1 MKYILSIAL
10 LLTTTFIAVAQK
22 KKDFYATHWL
32 KVYRLELKELPKSA
46 LAIVD
51 SIHDYAIQHKNDEQ
65 HIKALIYQLKFA
77 LTLEEDAE
85 LKVVQKLEK
94 EIARTKAPAKA
105 ILHNY
110 LAEVYDQYYNQYR
123 WKLFRRTDVDEKVD
137 SVDFRTWD
145 ARTLL
150 KEMHWHYRQSLQ
162 PWNELKKASLAN
174 FKVLTEQYNPKYDI
188 YRPTL
193 LDLLVH
199 DAIDFYKSDYS
210 LLVPGKE
217 FEPDSSYFDAFD
229 KINLSDTATTAQHE
243 VLKLYLKLLKYHAE
257 RNDTH
262 ALVAL
267 DLERLSYISG
277 TSSTAPFKY
286 TNSLERLLATHKE
299 HPASTLI
306 EFALAS
312 HYRNWGDLNK
322 ALKYC
327 ESAIR
332 RFPDSD
338 GAQKARELQET
349 ILAKSLS
356 ITTEEF
362 VVPDKPFK
370 ALVKY
375 TNVDS
380 LHFRIFRLSQS
391 QIRIWN
397 NIRFDSVRVDFIKNL
412 SPVVSWSDSLINP
425 GDYQHHGTEVIFPAL
440 DKGSYLIYST
450 TENNSGYDPIT
461 AFGLIQ
467 VTDIALITANINNRQ
482 RFQLV
487 DRSTGKPLEGGTIRV
502 INDPLSHS
510 NVSLDETLTSNERGF
525 AFIPLT
531 DNYIPTLITVFMD
544 GDTVNF
550 GRHHINRSYRSSQNN
565 ENEYVTARAFLFT
578 DRSIYRPGQTIYF
591 KGILIKEVNDKS
603 SIVPGE
609 FVEVY
614 LDDVNSEEVGF
625 LRLKTNEFG
634 SFSGEFKIPSTGLN
648 GEYMLYAE
656 EDTEDTSK
664 FYDEEIDNFAY
675 SELYISVEEYKRPT
689 FEVNFNAIKQ
699 TFSVNDTISVDG
711 KAKSFSGAGISNAKV
726 KYAVERGVELP
737 YWYRWGY
744 NSRFYSP
751 PVEIASGEVITDSEG
766 NYEIKFKAIPDESTD
781 VSDLPVFTYKITAD
795 VIDINGET
803 RSSTTNVKVGYH
815 MLSASLK
822 VKDNIDVNE
831 KTPKLGY
838 EITNLNGE
846 KATASGMI
854 KIYKLQAPA
863 APLKKRPWSLPDLP
877 KISEEEYGKL
887 FPHEPYSEPGDWKSW
902 PTGEVYMSTEF
913 NTADSTRS
921 LPVNI
926 NESWPLG
933 AYLAELITTDEK
945 GNEIKAKAWFKVY
958 NSKVPKVSDNQL
970 IEVKTDKAV
979 YNVGDQVKLTV
990 GTASKD
996 LTLIVEVDK
1005 DYKISETHIIQLSDE
1020 SKVLTIDVTGNDAEG
1035 FAIHYYFVNYNT
1047 FESGTRRIAV
1057 SIPTNKLE
1065 IETLTFRDKLQPGAE
1080 ETWSFKVK
1088 GKRKERAEVEFLTSM
1103 YDASLDQFKPH
1114 GWNFD
1119 PNANSGGYYY
1129 AYNPNNA
1136 HSSFGQAY
1144 FNIRNI
1150 SQNYYQAPVIRHNQ
1164 FNWFGFHLTRSA
1176 YYNNRYLNSLR
1187 LYNLEDRP
1195 SLAKLSQDKNLP
1207 AGYVYGMVTSI
1218 EEERVLAGVNVIV
1231 KGTTRGT
1238 ITDEHGKY
1246 KLAVKKGDVLVFS
1259 FIGLSTLE
1267 VDPKGKNVID
1277 VEMSPDVRQLSDVVV
1292 TAMALE
1298 RKKQAL
1304 GYAVEEIVE
1313 VADEEEISEEIAVDL
1328 AGRAAGVEVSAMEGS
1343 RQIRIRGNSSV
1354 DSGDMPLYV
1363 IDGVIVQQADLGA
1376 GDVASMEI
1384 LKGDAATALYGSQAA
1399 NGVVI
1404 ITTKAGQKK
1413 LDEMLAQV
1421 KARSDLRET
1430 AFFFPQLK
1438 TNKKGEISF
1447 NFTTPEALTRWKLQL
1462 LAHNKDLVV
1471 GYKFLQTVTQKELMV
1486 VPNAPRFLR
1495 KGDQLQLT
1503 AKVVNLMDAPQQVQV
1518 EIQLTDPVTGN
1529 DITSGLLHLSP
1540 VRTACNVTAKGSN
1553 MVSWNLN
1560 IQGGHDAVQ
1569 YKIVATTGTYSD
1581 GEQNIIPILSNRQ
1594 LVTETLPLTV
1604 KANTTKELTLDK
1616 LVNNSSTTLDHH
1628 QLTFELTTNPVWYA
1642 IKSLPYLMEF
1652 PFECS
1657 EQTFARYYANSLAA
1671 DIINSNPAIKEVFE
1685 KWKSSGALVSKL
1697 ETNAELKSILIQETP
1712 WLRDAKSEAE
1722 QQKRIALLFD
1732 LDKVAE
1738 ESKDNYQKLAQMQL
1752 SNGGFPWFSGNPYPN
1767 RYITQHIIAG
1777 LGHLSKIDANKAL
1790 PDNDDLQEK
1799 GVSYM
1804 DSELIN
1810 DYRRLLADSEKREK
1824 GYLEKNNISNIQVHY
1839 LYTRSFYEY
1848 DRSEAL
1854 EPAYQYY
1861 LEQSAK
1867 YWTNFDLMPKAMIAL
1882 AQHRAGNKEV
1892 TAEILASL
1900 QETSILSEERGRYW
1914 KANEGG
1920 YYWNRSDIETQAMIT
1935 EAFYEIM
1942 DNEKERQE
1950 VYNELTQWLLK
1961 HKQANRWKTTKAT
1974 SEAIYALLLDRSP
1987 EVSNTNDVSVKV
1999 GSLPVEAGQAE
2010 AGSGYFKKT
2019 WPKESISQEMGKVTL
2034 TNQGNKMVWGSLYW
2048 QYFEDIDNI
2057 TASSTNAITLNKDV
2071 FLVTRDA
2078 QGEVLTAVTDSLSLK
2093 PGDLLRIRIILKADR
2108 DMEFMHMKD
2117 QRASGLEPVST
2128 LSEYK
2133 WQDGLGYYE
2142 STKDASTNFF
2152 FDKLPKGVYVFEYD
2166 LRVNNAGTFTNGITT
2181 IQNMYAPEFKSHSE
2195 AVTLKV
2201 ETGK

>member
-10 LLTTTFIAVAQK
+10 LLTTTFGVVAQK

-32 KVYRLELKELPKSA
+32 RVYRLELKELPKSA
-46 LAIVD
+46 LAVVD

-65 HIKALIYQLKFA
+65 RIKALIYQLKFA

-85 LKVVQKLEK
+85 LKVVQKIEK
-94 EIARTKAPAKA
+94 EIASTKNPARA
-105 ILHNY
+105 ILQNY
-110 LAEVYDQYYNQYR
+110 LAEIYGQYYNQNR
-123 WKLFRRTDVDEKVD
+123 WKLFRRTDIDEKVD

-150 KEMHWHYRQSLQ
+150 KEMHWHYKQSLQ
-162 PWNELKKASLAN
+162 PWNELKKASLTK
-174 FKVLTEQYNPKYDI
+174 FKALTEHYDPKYDI

-199 DAIDFYKSDYS
+199 DAIKFYKSDYS
-210 LLVPGKE
+210 ILVPGKK
-217 FEPDSSYFDAFD
+217 FEPDSSYFAAFD
-229 KINLSDTATTAQHE
+229 KISISDTTATAQHE
-243 VLKLYLKLLKYHAE
+243 VLKLYLKLLKYHEE
-257 RNDTH
+257 RNDTD

-277 TSSTAPFKY
+277 ASSTSYLNYP
-286 TNSLERLLATHKE
+286 NSLERLFATYKK
-299 HPASTLI
+299 HPASTLV

-312 HYRNWGDLNK
+312 HYRNWGDLNE

-356 ITTEEF
+356 ITIEEF

-375 TNVDS
+375 TNIDS
-380 LHFRIFRLSQS
+380 LHFRIFRLNQS
-391 QIRIWN
+391 EIRIWD
-397 NIRFDSVRVDFIKNL
+397 NIRFDSARADFIKNL
-412 SPVVSWSDSLINP
+412 SPVVAWSDSLINP
-425 GDYQHHGTEVIFPAL
+425 GDYQNHGTEVIFPAL
-440 DKGSYLIYST
+440 AKGSYLIYST
-450 TENNSGYDPIT
+450 TENNKGFDPI
-461 AFGLIQ
+461 AAYGLIQ
-467 VTDIALITANINNRQ
+467 VTDIALATANINNHQ

-487 DRSTGKPLEGGTIRV
+487 DRSTGKPLAGGTIHV
-502 INDPLSHS
+502 VNDPLSYS
-510 NVSLDETLTSNERGF
+510 KVSLDETLTSNEQGF
-525 AFIPLT
+525 AYIPLT
-531 DNYIPTLITVFMD
+531 DDYIPTLVKVFMN

-550 GRHHINRSYRSSQNN
+550 GRHHINRSYSPSQNN
-565 ENEYVTARAFLFT
+565 ENERVTARAFLFS

-591 KGILIKEVNDKS
+591 KGILLKEVNDKS

-614 LDDVNSEEVGF
+614 LDDVNGEEVGF
-625 LRLKTNEFG
+625 LRLQTNEFG
-634 SFSGEFKIPSTGLN
+634 SFSGEFKIPATGLN
-648 GEYMLYAE
+648 GEYTLYAE
-656 EDTEDTSK
+656 EDTEEESK
-664 FYDEEIDNFAY
+664 FYDEEMYNFDY
-675 SELYISVEEYKRPT
+675 SELYISVEEYKRPA

-711 KAKSFSGAGISNAKV
+711 QAKSFSGAGIGNAKV

-751 PVEIASGEVITDSEG
+751 PVEIASGEVITDGEG
-766 NYEIKFKAIPDESTD
+766 NYEIKFKAIPDESAD

-795 VIDINGET
+795 VTDINGET

-822 VKDNIDVNE
+822 VKDNIDVHE
-831 KTPKLGY
+831 KTPKLDY

-846 KATASGMI
+846 KATAKGEI

-863 APLKKRPWSLPDLP
+863 APLTKRPWPLPDLP

-921 LPVNI
+921 LPLNI

-933 AYLAELITTDEK
+933 AYLAELNTTDDK

-1005 DYKISETHIIQLSDE
+1005 DHKISETHIIQLSDE
-1020 SKVLTIDVTGNDAEG
+1020 SKVLTMDVTGNDTEG

-1047 FESGTRRIAV
+1047 FESGTRHVAV
-1057 SIPTNKLE
+1057 SIPTHKLQ

-1088 GKRKERAEVEFLTSM
+1088 GKKKERAEVEFLTSM

-1114 GWNFD
+1114 QWNFD

-1136 HSSFGQAY
+1136 NSSFGQAY
-1144 FNIRNI
+1144 FNVRNI
-1150 SQNYYQAPVIRHNQ
+1150 SKNYYQAPVFRHNQ

-1187 LYNLEDRP
+1187 LYDLEDRP
-1195 SLAKLSQDKNLP
+1195 SSATLSQNKNLP
-1207 AGYVYGMVTSI
+1207 AGYVYGMVVSAEDKGI
-1218 EEERVLAGVNVIV
+1218 LAGVNVVI

-1277 VEMSPDVRQLSDVVV
+1277 VEMSPDVRQLSDVMV

-1298 RKKQAL
+1298 RKKQSV
-1304 GYAVEEIVE
+1304 GAVSKIVE
-1313 VADEEEISEEIAVDL
+1313 VADEEEISEEITVNL
-1328 AGRAAGVEVSAMEGS
+1328 AGSVAGVEVTAMEGS
-1343 RQIRIRGNSSV
+1343 PQIRIRGNSSAGG
-1354 DSGDMPLYV
+1354 GDIPLYV

-1471 GYKFLQTVTQKELMV
+1471 GYKSVQTVTQKELMV

-1503 AKVVNLMDAPQQVQV
+1503 AKVVNLTDGPQQVQV

-1529 DITSGLLHLSP
+1529 DITSELLHLSP
-1540 VRTACNVTAKGSN
+1540 ARTACNVAAKGSN
-1553 MVSWNLN
+1553 IVSWNLN
-1560 IQGGHDAVQ
+1560 IQDGHDAVQ

-1604 KANTTKELTLDK
+1604 KANTTKELALDK
-1616 LVNNSSTTLDHH
+1616 LVNNHSATLEHH
-1628 QLTFELTTNPVWYA
+1628 QLTLEVTTNPVWYA

-1671 DIINSNPAIKEVFE
+1671 SIINTNPRIKEVFE
-1685 KWKSSGALVSKL
+1685 KWESSGALVSKL

-1732 LDKVAE
+1732 LERVAL
-1738 ESKDNYQKLAQMQL
+1738 ESKANYQKLVQMQL

-1767 RYITQHIIAG
+1767 RYITQHIITG
-1777 LGHLSKIDANKAL
+1777 LGHLNKIGSDAGL
-1790 PDNDDLQEK
+1790 SDDDLLQK
-1799 GVSYM
+1799 GISYM
-1804 DSELIN
+1804 DNEMIH
-1810 DYRRLLADSEKREK
+1810 DYKRLLADSVKREK
-1824 GYLEKNNISNIQVHY
+1824 GYREKNNISNLQVHY
-1839 LYTRSFYEY
+1839 LYARSFYNY

-1861 LEQSAK
+1861 LDQSAK
-1867 YWTNFDLMPKAMIAL
+1867 YWTDFDLMPKAMTAL
-1882 AQHRAGNKEV
+1882 AHHRAGNNEV
-1892 TAEILASL
+1892 AGEILASL
-1900 QETSILSEERGRYW
+1900 LETSIISEEKGRYW

-1920 YYWNRSDIETQAMIT
+1920 YYWNRSDIETQAMII

-1942 DNEKERQE
+1942 GEGKERQE

-1974 SEAIYALLLDRSP
+1974 SEAIYTLLLDRSL

-1999 GSLPVEAGQAE
+1999 GSLSVEAGQAE

-2019 WPKESISQEMGKVTL
+2019 WPKESVSPEMGKVTL

-2078 QGEVLTAVTDSLSLK
+2078 QGEVLTAVMDSLSLK
-2093 PGDLLRIRIILKADR
+2093 PGDLLRIRIVLKADR

-2152 FDKLPKGVYVFEYD
+2152 FDELPKGVYVFEYD

-2201 ETGK
+2201 EAGK